1 MFPNEAVTI
10 EKSLYFK
17 NRIFAKKSQ
26 NANLRTAKA

>member
-17 NRIFAKKSQ
+17 NRIFAK
-26 NANLRTAKA
+26 NHRTPICVLPKA